1 MPCHILFEITTFP
14 LSNGIINYMIASEII
29 KGHGGI
35 FLRNFFLRLDISYIY
50 IWIVLEVLY
59 TNIYAI
65 NYFHCVF
72 LCRGDIEHWS
82 ILGHF

>member
-1 MPCHILFEITTFP
+1 MSISDFIENKQGQNIYKNSKKVLQ
-14 LSNGIINYMIASEII
+14 

-65 NYFHCVF
+65 NYFHCFF
-72 LCRGDIEHWS
+72 LYRGDIEHWS